1 MYRLPLFSLVCV
13 SFVCTANL
21 ATFAADAPLTA
32 KRIAVIRFDDE
43 IHGLSEQF
51 FYRKIQ
57 RAEEANVDMIV
68 FELDS
73 PGGQLDVMDRM
84 IEKVRELN
92 GLKTV
97 AYVPRQALS
106 AAAIFSL
113 ACDEIVIGP
122 SALFGDAGPIFL
134 DEGFMFQHAPE
145 KVRSHLSQQ
154 VRELAES
161 GGRPPALAEAM
172 VDMDLVVYK
181 VKNLE
186 DEQITYLSDSEI
198 ESLDDPEQWEKL
210 QPVHESRKD
219 HFLEITG
226 TRAVETGLA
235 DDLVESREA
244 LKARY
249 QADEMIVFERTN
261 TDNIVLI
268 LNHPFV
274 TGLIVFI
281 GLIALY
287 FEFASPGIGVGGLA
301 AIVCF
306 ALFFW
311 SRFLGGTAEWLD
323 VVLFVSGAALIAVE
337 LFVLP
342 GFGVWGL
349 SGMLLMGAG
358 VILAGQDFVI
368 PQDDQQW
375 SQLTRSVAIFFGS
388 VFAFFVAAVFL
399 TSRLGSLPVFNRLML
414 RPPSGTETIDG
425 IVYST
430 EPSVEEPQANLA
442 IGDVGVAESFLR
454 PAGKAQFGDELYDVL
469 TDGSFVDPGKSIK
482 VVKVQGNNIVV
493 REA

>member
-1 MYRLPLFSLVCV
+1 MNRFAFYC
-13 SFVCTANL
+13 FVCL
-21 ATFAADAPLTA
+21 ASFCGISAATRGADDPLTA
-32 KRIAVIRFDDE
+32 NRIAVIRFDDE

-51 FYRKIQ
+51 LYRKLQ
-57 RAEEANVDMIV
+57 DAEETKADLVV

-84 IEKVRELN
+84 IEKIRGMHDV
-92 GLKTV
+92 KTV

-113 ACDEIVIGP
+113 ACDEIVIAP

-134 DEGFMFQHAPE
+134 DEGFMFKHAPE

-172 VDMDLVVYK
+172 VDMDLIVHK

-186 DEQITYLSDSEI
+186 NDQITYLSDSEI

-235 DDLVESREA
+235 DALVEDREA

-249 QADEMIVFERTN
+249 QADEMIVFERTS
-261 TDNIVLI
+261 TDNVVLI
-268 LNHPFV
+268 LNHPVV

-287 FEFASPGIGVGGLA
+287 IEFASPGIGVGGLMS
-301 AIVCF
+301 IVCF
-306 ALFFW
+306 AVFFW
-311 SRFLGGTAEWLD
+311 SRFLGGTAEWLE
-323 VVLFVSGAALIAVE
+323 VVLFIAGAALIVVE
-337 LFVLP
+337 IFILP

-358 VILAGQDFVI
+358 VILAGQDFI
-368 PQDDQQW
+368 LPQNDAQW
-375 SQLTRSVAIFFGS
+375 SQLTRSIA
-388 VFAFFVAAVFL
+388 VFSGAVLAFFVGAFFL
-399 TSRLGSLPVFNRLML
+399 TSRLGSLPLFGRLML
-414 RPPSGTETIDG
+414 RPPSGTETVDG
-425 IVYST
+425 MVYST
-430 EPSVEEPQANLA
+430 EPSVEPPASPLSV
-442 IGDVGVAESFLR
+442 GDVGVADSFLR
-454 PAGKAQFGDELYDVL
+454 PAGKARFGDEYVDVL
-469 TDGSFVDPGKSIK
+469 TDGTFVDPGKSVKVIK
-482 VVKVQGNNIVV
+482 VHGNSIVV
-493 REA
+493 REV